1 MRTKQIAPRAPG
13 SPPRTGGILQR
24 AAAPPPL
31 PPSADPRCRDARA
44 APVPAGTTSR
54 ARRLFERLERWLWNL
69 RRRDVEAYLANAT
82 DACDLEARM
91 HALARNI
98 PQPYY

>member
-1 MRTKQIAPRAPG
+1 MQTRQIAPRAPG
-13 SPPRTGGILQR
+13 GPPRPGRMLQR
-24 AAAPPPL
+24 ATALPPL
-31 PPSADPRCRDARA
+31 PGSADPRRRDAPA
-44 APVPAGTTSR
+44 APVPAGTPSCGR
-54 ARRLFERLERWLWNL
+54 GLFERLDRWRRNL